1 MRKRKYFMASLMV
14 MVMCVLAGCQGEDK
28 QGTDIVLKN
37 ETSSG
42 VGSGDVAK
50 EDTGEKREEE
60 SEISNQEAET
70 DAAGEQGASET
81 EAPGQEIS
89 RIVCWGDSLTFGQ
102 GGEGVTFPSVLA
114 ELMPGVQVINYG
126 IQGETA
132 KQIAIR
138 AGALPMTVSAF
149 TIPED
154 NTPVQVYL
162 WQNGED
168 PIMMRLGDVG
178 INPCS
183 IAGIQG
189 VLSYDPDEIKYYFT
203 RTEPGEAVDVADGT
217 RVITLGDEDK
227 LPSDVIILFAGT
239 NRAPDKNTVQELV
252 DLERQMLE
260 YIGSERY
267 VVIGLTSKELVPD
280 VAEINQA
287 LHQAFG
293 EHFLDIRSYLLEDG
307 LEDAGLEV
315 TDQDQKDIERGEIPS
330 SLRVDVVHG
339 NSAFY
344 RLIGEQV
351 YEKLKELGY
360 ISL

>member
-1 MRKRKYFMASLMV
+1 MKLIKYYILLV
-14 MVMCVLAGCQGEDK
+14 MSIMIGILTGCQGVEEK
-28 QGTDIVLKN
+28 QKTEVILKN
-37 ETSSG
+37 EASFGEETNDSEEKNP
-42 VGSGDVAK
+42 K
-50 EDTGEKREEE
+50 EQKEGQQDLSDPKV
-60 SEISNQEAET
+60 
-70 DAAGEQGASET
+70 EQQGT
-81 EAPGQEIS
+81 EQEIS

-114 ELMPGVQVINYG
+114 ELLPGVQVKNYG

-138 AGALPMTVSAF
+138 AGVLPMTVSAF
-149 TIPED
+149 TIPQD

-183 IAGIQG
+183 IAGVEG

-203 RTEPGEAVDVADGT
+203 RTVLGEAVEVADHT
-217 RVITLGDEDK
+217 NVITFGDADK
-227 LPSDVIILFAGT
+227 LSSDVIILFAGT

-267 VVIGLTSKELVPD
+267 VIIGLTSKELVPD
-280 VAEINQA
+280 VVEINQA
-287 LHQAFG
+287 LGQAFG
-293 EHFLDIRSYLLEDG
+293 GHFLDIRSYLLENG
-307 LEDAGLEV
+307 LEDAGLEA
-315 TDQDQKDIERGEIPS
+315 TDQDLKDMGQGEIPS

-351 YEKLKELGY
+351 YEKIRELGY
-360 ISL
+360 ISP

>member
-1 MRKRKYFMASLMV
+1 
-14 MVMCVLAGCQGEDK
+14 
-28 QGTDIVLKN
+28 
-37 ETSSG
+37 
-42 VGSGDVAK
+42 
-50 EDTGEKREEE
+50 
-60 SEISNQEAET
+60 
-70 DAAGEQGASET
+70 
-81 EAPGQEIS
+81 
-89 RIVCWGDSLTFGQ
+89 
-102 GGEGVTFPSVLA
+102 
-114 ELMPGVQVINYG
+114 
-126 IQGETA
+126 
-132 KQIAIR
+132 
-138 AGALPMTVSAF
+138 MTVSAF

-217 RVITLGDEDK
+217 RDITLGDEDK

-287 LHQAFG
+287 LRQAFG
-293 EHFLDIRSYLLEDG
+293 EHFLDIRSYFLEDG